1 MCSELPTEDA
11 RWLAATALKVLLTHA
26 SHYCRRVVEVVCE
39 YPYKVL
45 KLVQSS
51 PTRNC
56 PVRQQIASDILSM
69 ETSRL
74 HIVARKLK
82 TMFLDELQHAASTGF
97 LKPKLAIPLMEL
109 RKTWISHTTQNER
122 INKMLSLF
130 GDRCPYATND
140 LVSARAMLKHG
151 LSACDTTD
159 AQGKKKAEKKW
170 KTLKPVAQKLSESC
184 LASWDNH
191 AEILSNPER
200 WVPPSATDSQ
210 LPSDAALA
218 SQMSKLCPKEHSASL
233 VWATCYNM
241 RWTQLVKSSP
251 DVSSTSPWFVIG
263 FGVRESANARKSD
276 FVFYFCAETLGFEL
290 TADLIGQ
297 VFVCMSLCLMP
308 MFTLSS
314 FIV

>member
-1 MCSELPTEDA
+1 
-11 RWLAATALKVLLTHA
+11 
-26 SHYCRRVVEVVCE
+26 
-39 YPYKVL
+39 
-45 KLVQSS
+45 
-51 PTRNC
+51 
-56 PVRQQIASDILSM
+56 M

-170 KTLKPVAQKLSESC
+170 KTVKPVAQKLSESC

-314 FIV
+314 FIVWTLTLLQYCNTLRLACTASGRRIRRHTRENSKNLLYIHCIHIAYGSHVFVPYILIFTILWSRIEILK